1 MYKSFYTALVPFT
14 AATLVVLLC
23 PLSLVWLKLAARY
36 WKPSKAVSK
45 QSRPP
50 PLDGGSRG
58 PPKQKSR
65 TAVLVLCSSEKRS
78 SPRCKVV
85 KTVVCVLVI
94 LVVLSLLLLLAGD
107 VERNPGPL
115 HRPTRESESSD
126 SDEFFDALEY
136 IEGNTESTSK
146 PGRLCIC
153 ITLITTHSF
162 LQL

>member
-1 MYKSFYTALVPFT
+1 MCVVLKIALRYMYNLFYAALVPFT

-45 QSRPP
+45 QSSPP

-94 LVVLSLLLLLAGD
+94 LGVLFLLLLLAGD
-107 VERNPGPL
+107 VERNPGP
-115 HRPTRESESSD
+115 TSESRAVWLVCVIHSSPPSLSCD
-126 SDEFFDALEY
+126 S
-136 IEGNTESTSK
+136 GKS
-146 PGRLCIC
+146 G
-153 ITLITTHSF
+153 
-162 LQL
+162 